1 MFKAFLLTNDL
12 FRLFCMRG
20 ENAVTV
26 KFLNHRAERRRTLLA
41 VGRADGVRKSMTA
54 WKNTLSVALF

>member
-26 KFLNHRAERRRTLLA
+26 KFLNHRA
-41 VGRADGVRKSMTA
+41 
-54 WKNTLSVALF
+54 